1 MCQWLD
7 LMLKLETHFDMSR
20 NPLFVL
26 QMLATELHPV
36 HLQPARE
43 TAIIIIITYDK
54 QGTYRYCFIDTP
66 GVVLTC

>member
-1 MCQWLD
+1 MRQWLD
-7 LMLKLETHFDMSR
+7 LMLELETRFGMSR

-43 TAIIIIITYDK
+43 IGIRNIYNK
-54 QGTYRYCFIDTP
+54 Q
-66 GVVLTC
+66 VLTDMASATL